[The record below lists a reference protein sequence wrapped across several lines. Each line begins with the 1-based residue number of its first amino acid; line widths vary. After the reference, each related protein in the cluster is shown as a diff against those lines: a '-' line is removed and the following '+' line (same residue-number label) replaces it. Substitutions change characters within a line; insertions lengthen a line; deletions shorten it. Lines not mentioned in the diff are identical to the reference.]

1 MTSTVSSLQLPGA
14 RTLELGAKPLVMGV
28 INVTPDSLYPGA
40 RRAGAL
46 AAAETALAMEVDG
59 AAIVDVGGESTR
71 PGAEPVTEDEE
82 LERVVPAIEAIRSR
96 SAIPLSV
103 DTRRASVARAALDA
117 GADIVNDVSALADPA
132 MAVLAAERG
141 SPVVL
146 MHMKGEPRT
155 MQDAPFYEDCAGE
168 VVEFLLNAA
177 DRAMKAGV
185 SRNAIILDPGIG
197 FGKRLEDNLA
207 LLDARNGA
215 VARLARAGW
224 PVLVG
229 LSRKSM
235 IGALTGKPVE
245 ERLAG
250 SLGAAC
256 AACLA
261 GACILRVHD
270 VAETVDALGAFW
282 RVAGSVVSEGI
293 SP

>member
-1 MTSTVSSLQLPGA
+1 
-14 RTLELGAKPLVMGV
+14 MGV